1 MFYELILYMNHSIG
15 IVANEAQG
23 IPNLSQYLAY
33 VVLDFLDIV
42 LYALILILD

>member
-15 IVANEAQG
+15 IVVNEVQG
-23 IPNLSQYLAY
+23 MPNFSQYCAY

-42 LYALILILD
+42 L